1 MSICSI
7 LYRLHLTYD
16 TNELEMGESGLG
28 INSNNIFLFA
38 SEIFSL
44 HSYMYIKVVESN
56 SNMFRTNVRD
66 SLFSLME
73 KSPTRQS
80 VCPKSLQRPV
90 RTVD

>member
-1 MSICSI
+1 MSIAYS
-7 LYRLHLTYD
+7 TAYD

-38 SEIFSL
+38 SEILSL

-66 SLFSLME
+66 SPQPGSSSVQRAFNGLYGLLTKWLMIY
-73 KSPTRQS
+73 ST
-80 VCPKSLQRPV
+80 
-90 RTVD
+90 